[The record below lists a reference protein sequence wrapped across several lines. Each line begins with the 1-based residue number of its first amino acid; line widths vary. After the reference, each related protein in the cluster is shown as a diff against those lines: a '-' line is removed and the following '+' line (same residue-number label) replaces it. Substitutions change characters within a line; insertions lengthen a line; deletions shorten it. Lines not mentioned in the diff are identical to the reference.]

1 MLDVGA
7 LQRAVEAVVARH
19 ETLRSRFVPV
29 DGEPVAVVGAAG
41 PVPLRRVD
49 LSGLAEPRRSAE
61 VSRVV
66 GEAGRRPF
74 DLAVGPLTRWSLVRV
89 SAVEHVLVVSAHHIV

>member
-29 DGEPVAVVGAAG
+29 DGEPTTVVDPPGA
-41 PVPLRRVD
+41 VD
-49 LSGLAEPRRSAE
+49 LTLLDVGSSPHPAAE

-89 SAVEHVLVVSAHHIV
+89 SAVEHVLVVSAHHIVF